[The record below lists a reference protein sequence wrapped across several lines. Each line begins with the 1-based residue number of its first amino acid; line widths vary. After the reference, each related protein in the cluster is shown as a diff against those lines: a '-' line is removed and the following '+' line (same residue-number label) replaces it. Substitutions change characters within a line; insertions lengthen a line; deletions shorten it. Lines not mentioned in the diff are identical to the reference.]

1 MIDNEETS
9 VHLLDGQLMAKM
21 ATGGAAELRANA
33 DTVNNLNVF
42 PVPDGDTGDNM
53 CRTIESGVVA
63 LDRLNTDDL
72 GAVMSALS
80 NGMLF
85 GARGNSGVI
94 LSQFFGGMAMG
105 FENCSQ
111 ADAETIGTA
120 LQMGVKKAY
129 ASVLTPTEGTIL
141 TVAREAVTY
150 AVSRLTKQSTVNDLF
165 ADLVKEMHDSLA
177 RTPELLTVLKESNV
191 VDSGGA
197 GLMYIMEG
205 FYKVLKGERVSTEVP
220 VLHRDDAP
228 AVDISAFNADS
239 EMVYGYCTELM
250 LQLQNSKVDVE
261 RFDVAVIAEYLSGIG
276 DSIVSFKN
284 GSLVKIHVHTME
296 PEKVLG
302 FCRKFGEFVA
312 VKIENMSVQ
321 HNETIGNREPD
332 SKTGQQDMDMNEKE
346 YGVVAICSG
355 DGIEEAFRELGV
367 DCVISG
373 GQTNNPSTKDFLD
386 AFSKIRAK
394 HILVFPNNSNIIM
407 AAKLAAQMYDGAQ
420 IHVVESKN
428 LGAGYVGIAALA
440 SMDTENDTIENILSQ
455 IEQAMENVT
464 TAVISSA
471 VRDADMGGVHIQ
483 KGDFIGFIDKE
494 IVVDAETRLEAAC
507 RMVDRLLSGSEDA
520 FMLTLFTGKDTTN
533 EDNTSLQEYC
543 REQYP
548 EVETYFVDGKQDIYC
563 YIMMAEKM

>member
-1 MIDNEETS
+1 MIANEEIS
-9 VHLLDGQLMAKM
+9 INLLDGILMARM

-53 CRTIESGVVA
+53 CRTIESGVAA
-63 LDRLNTDDL
+63 LDRIDTDDL
-72 GAVMSALS
+72 DAVMSALS

-105 FENCSQ
+105 FKNCSQ
-111 ADAETIGTA
+111 ADAQTVGNA

-129 ASVLTPTEGTIL
+129 ASVMTPTEGTIL

-150 AVSRLTKQSTVNDLF
+150 AVSRLTEQSTVNDLF
-165 ADLVKEMHDSLA
+165 SDLVKEMHDSLS
-177 RTPELLTVLKESNV
+177 RTPELLAVLKEANV

-197 GLMYIMEG
+197 GLLYIMEG
-205 FYKVLKGERVSTEVP
+205 FHKVLRGEQVSAEP
-220 VLHRDDAP
+220 IALSRESS
-228 AVDISAFNADS
+228 AVVDFSAFNADS

-261 RFDVAVIAEYLSGIG
+261 KFDVSVIASYLSGIG

-284 GSLVKIHVHTME
+284 GSLVKIHVHTRE

-302 FCRKFGEFVA
+302 FCRQFGEFVA

-321 HNETIGNREPD
+321 HNETIQKEDPTPEPAV
-332 SKTGQQDMDMNEKE
+332 QDVPQKD
-346 YGVVAICSG
+346 YGIVAVCSG
-355 DGIEEAFRELGV
+355 EGIEATFRELGV
-367 DCVISG
+367 DHIIPG

-386 AFSKIRAK
+386 AFSHIPAK

-407 AAKLAAQMYDGAQ
+407 AAKLAAEMYDGAQ

-440 SMDTENDTIENILSQ
+440 SMDTASETTESILSQ

-471 VRDADMGGVHIQ
+471 VRDAEMSGVQIH
-483 KGDFIGFIDKE
+483 KDDYIGFIAKE
-494 IVVDAETRLEAAC
+494 IVVDADTRLEAAC
-507 RMVDRLLSGSEDA
+507 RMVDRLLADA
-520 FMLTLFTGKDTTN
+520 DVFMLTLFCGKETTN
-533 EDNTSLQEYC
+533 EENAALETYC
-543 REQYP
+543 REHYP
-548 EVETYFVDGKQDIYC
+548 QIETYFVDGQQDIYC
-563 YIMMAEKM
+563 YIMMAEKF

>member
-1 MIDNEETS
+1 MIANEETS
-9 VHLLDGQLMAKM
+9 IHLLDGLLMARM

-72 GAVMSALS
+72 GEVMSALS

-111 ADAETIGTA
+111 ADAETIGNA

-177 RTPELLTVLKESNV
+177 RTPELLTVLKEANV

-205 FYKVLKGERVSTEVP
+205 FYKVLKGEQVSSEAS
-220 VLHRDDAP
+220 VLHRDAP
-228 AVDISAFNADS
+228 AVDFSAFNADS

-261 RFDVAVIAEYLSGIG
+261 DFDVSVIVEYLSGIG

-284 GSLVKIHVHTME
+284 GSLVKIHVHTMA
-296 PEKVLG
+296 PEKVIG

-321 HNETIGNREPD
+321 HNETIGKQEPD
-332 SKTGQQDMDMNEKE
+332 SKTVSHDINEKE
-346 YGVVAICSG
+346 YGIVAICSG
-355 DGIEEAFRELGV
+355 DGIEATFRELGV
-367 DCVISG
+367 DFIISG

-386 AFSKIRAK
+386 AFSHIRAK

-428 LGAGYVGIAALA
+428 LGAGYVGIASLA
-440 SMDTENDTIENILSQ
+440 SMDTENDTTENILSQ
-455 IEQAMENVT
+455 IDQAMANVT

-494 IVVDAETRLEAAC
+494 IVVDADTRLEAAC
-507 RMVDRLLSGSEDA
+507 RMVDRLLLGDEGV
-520 FMLTLFTGKDTTN
+520 FMLTLFGGKDATN

-543 REQYP
+543 SEHYP
-548 EVETYFVDGKQDIYC
+548 QVETYFVDGQQDIYC
-563 YIMMAEKM
+563 YIMMAEKCD

>member
-1 MIDNEETS
+1 MIANEETS
-9 VHLLDGQLMAKM
+9 IHLLDGLLMARM

-72 GAVMSALS
+72 GEVMSALS

-111 ADAETIGTA
+111 ADAETIGNA

-177 RTPELLTVLKESNV
+177 RTPELLTVLKEANV

-205 FYKVLKGERVSTEVP
+205 FYKVLKGEQVSSEAS
-220 VLHRDDAP
+220 VLHRDAP
-228 AVDISAFNADS
+228 AVDFSAFNADS

-261 RFDVAVIAEYLSGIG
+261 DFDVSVIVEYLSGIG

-296 PEKVLG
+296 PEKVIG

-321 HNETIGNREPD
+321 HNETIGKQEPD
-332 SKTGQQDMDMNEKE
+332 SKTGSHDINEKE
-346 YGVVAICSG
+346 YGIVAICSG
-355 DGIEEAFRELGV
+355 DGIEATFRELGV
-367 DCVISG
+367 DCIISG

-386 AFSKIRAK
+386 AFSHIRAK

-428 LGAGYVGIAALA
+428 LGAGYVGIASLA
-440 SMDTENDTIENILSQ
+440 SMDTENDTTENILSQ
-455 IEQAMENVT
+455 IDQAMANVT

-494 IVVDAETRLEAAC
+494 IVVDADTRLEAAC
-507 RMVDRLLSGSEDA
+507 RMVDRLLLGDEDV
-520 FMLTLFTGKDTTN
+520 FMLTLFGGKDATN

-543 REQYP
+543 SEHYP
-548 EVETYFVDGKQDIYC
+548 QVETYFVDGQQDIYC
-563 YIMMAEKM
+563 YIMMAEKCD